1 MYITDNIIVYIE
13 TLHTICMINKEMTF
27 QNASLIL
34 LLLNLCFRDIIH
46 WRNLVHIL
54 YNINVAES

>member
-1 MYITDNIIVYIE
+1 
-13 TLHTICMINKEMTF
+13 MINIEKTF

-34 LLLNLCFRDIIH
+34 LLSNLCFCDIIH
-46 WRNLVHIL
+46 WKNVFQIE